1 VDQRLFL
8 DVNRFAART
17 AWAHSVAAFLA
28 RPWALAILALLVLVA
43 MLRARAA
50 GLGGSDLDQIAALIW
65 VVVGAGLA
73 LAVSLPIVHLVAR
86 ERPFVAMP
94 SVVVLVPRPTGFSF
108 PNEHAVIAG
117 AVAAGL
123 WLSRSYLIAALA
135 TLYAVLVSFAVVYAG
150 TAYPG
155 DALAGLLLGAV
166 VTLGLYP
173 FAIVF
178 SREMVHAVARSP
190 LKFLVGGGHHGRTVG
205 PGPAAHPAPVGESG
219 AVRILSASEA
229 KCGAVPAAPTAPTG
243 GAPAAPAGG
252 APAMA
257 PGAAEATAAA
267 DEAMAA
273 EAAPAAPAAAE
284 AEAGASPT

>member
-1 VDQRLFL
+1 MS
-8 DVNRFAART
+8 
-17 AWAHSVAAFLA
+17 W
-28 RPWALAILALLVLVA
+28 
-43 MLRARAA
+43 LRCCGPGRA

-86 ERPFVAMP
+86 DRPFVAMP

-178 SREMVHAVARSP
+178 SREFVHAVARSP

-229 KCGAVPAAPTAPTG
+229 KCGAVPAAPAVPASGAPVVPASG
-243 GAPAAPAGG
+243 APEAPEAPAAWRPGRPSRAASAGG
-252 APAMA
+252 RGGRGGGVANL
-257 PGAAEATAAA
+257 T
-267 DEAMAA
+267 
-273 EAAPAAPAAAE
+273 
-284 AEAGASPT
+284 

>member
-1 VDQRLFL
+1 MDQRLFL

-28 RPWALAILALLVLVA
+28 RPWALAVFALLVLVA

-65 VVVGAGLA
+65 VAVGAGLA

-135 TLYAVLVSFAVVYAG
+135 TLYAALVSFAVVYTG

-166 VTLGLYP
+166 ITLGLYP

-178 SREMVHAVARSP
+178 SREMVHAVGKIASEVPRRRRPSRAHRGSRAGGPPGAGRRERCRSYP
-190 LKFLVGGGHHGRTVG
+190 LGERSQVREGGRCPAGR
-205 PGPAAHPAPVGESG
+205 SG
-219 AVRILSASEA
+219 AGRS
-229 KCGAVPAAPTAPTG
+229 GR
-243 GAPAAPAGG
+243 AGG
-252 APAMA
+252 AGKRGSG
-257 PGAAEATAAA
+257 GAGQRRSGR
-267 DEAMAA
+267 
-273 EAAPAAPAAAE
+273 
-284 AEAGASPT
+284 AGDRGGRGGGVANLT

>member
-1 VDQRLFL
+1 MRDDRATNGTLRVPDPTSGTPGDTPKRSAQREFIRAGPHRGNFRWIPCDCCRLATPGEPSLRASGASAVDQRLFL

-17 AWAHSVAAFLA
+17 AWAHGVAAFLA

-135 TLYAVLVSFAVVYAG
+135 TLYAAARLLRRRLRRDG
-150 TAYPG
+150 LPRRRPG
-155 DALAGLLLGAV
+155 
-166 VTLGLYP
+166 
-173 FAIVF
+173 
-178 SREMVHAVARSP
+178 RS
-190 LKFLVGGGHHGRTVG
+190 
-205 PGPAAHPAPVGESG
+205 
-219 AVRILSASEA
+219 
-229 KCGAVPAAPTAPTG
+229 
-243 GAPAAPAGG
+243 
-252 APAMA
+252 A
-257 PGAAEATAAA
+257 PGSGRQ
-267 DEAMAA
+267 
-273 EAAPAAPAAAE
+273 P
-284 AEAGASPT
+284 GALPLRHRVLS